1 MPMCGHNVV
10 KLGFAADGVLIR
22 MVACRSTTLTKVRE
36 GRRLDSA
43 TERISTIHSQ
53 TFAGLLT
60 DPMGELAKEV
70 HKDAAAAARE
80 EDGDP

>member
-1 MPMCGHNVV
+1 
-10 KLGFAADGVLIR
+10 

-36 GRRLDSA
+36 GRRLDSS

-60 DPMGELAKEV
+60 DPMGELVKEA